1 MTLRIAMSVAVLVLL
16 PLGAIEAAPQA
27 LGVAASLAPTPLV
40 CKGKECSAQ
49 VGAFCLQ
56 RERDVPPGGA
66 AYVAADPRL
75 FTLVATRADGSVQR
89 LAGAAYISFASAFGY
104 SSVRISVP
112 RQLLDD
118 LGAVALAVEV
128 APEATLLPVA
138 AADDPN
144 PLTPEEAQH
153 VAGPLRHLAAKHF
166 DQPGTVREAA
176 HLVEELVNGLP
187 GGFRDTVDK
196 RQSVWDRQITPALE
210 ATMAPEA
217 VAIAR
222 EAFETCLGHS
232 WGMRQCLE
240 YRHMNLLSD
249 PNRAYWAEVE
259 AGS

>member
-1 MTLRIAMSVAVLVLL
+1 MTLRIAMSVAILVLL

-27 LGVAASLAPTPLV
+27 LGVVASVAPTPLM

-49 VGAFCLQ
+49 FSAFCLQ
-56 RERDVPPGGA
+56 RERDVPTARA
-66 AYVAADPRL
+66 AYVAADPSL
-75 FTLVATRADGSVQR
+75 FTLVATRADGGTQK
-89 LAGAAYISFASAFGY
+89 LAAAPYVSFTSAFGY

-128 APEATLLPVA
+128 GPEATVLPVA
-138 AADDPN
+138 AANDPN
-144 PLTPEEAQH
+144 PLTPEEIAY
-153 VAGPLRHLAAKHF
+153 VTGPLRNLAARHF
-166 DQPGTVREAA
+166 DQPGTAREAA

-196 RQSVWDRQITPALE
+196 RRSVWDRQITPMLH

-217 VAIAR
+217 MAVAR